1 MEGPLPSSTTG
12 LSSLN
17 PMSTDSHSD
26 ALRDA
31 QQELRRCEVAWHRK
45 RAEVARL
52 MATGNEAA
60 ADRLLA
66 EIGES
71 PEKGFLPDKI
81 VSDSADSASL
91 RPSTTP
97 AVATLPQATPSPTA
111 VPSATLSLESKS
123 LPSEKS
129 RSPKPQSKFSR
140 PSFLV
145 SWGKWLGEK
154 PSWLWSTV
162 IHSTL
167 LIVLATMSFVSF
179 VDPPFFLSAAIH
191 EGDLQSERISEMPLT
206 QFDPIELETDLLS
219 EESLEETI
227 AEPIELVSFTEAAP
241 TVSDALLSG
250 ALLGHSAEMAA
261 SPPGGGNTKDGKGAG
276 KGKTKTGKVR
286 FFGSESV
293 GDRVVFIVDNSG
305 SMQRGRME
313 TTLMELDRAV
323 QSLSYS
329 QSFYVI
335 FYSDQVYP
343 MFFPASVEELL
354 PATRKNKRKLS
365 AWLPSIE
372 ICLGGRLL
380 DAMELAATLDPQVV
394 YLLSDGDI
402 RSERV
407 MDALTETEAWP
418 FTIHTLGM
426 GARSEKHAMNLAAI
440 AQANGGGF
448 RLVTAHPQAVLR
460 SQRRPIRYHREQGE
474 VWGSRV
480 QAWR

>member
-1 MEGPLPSSTTG
+1 
-12 LSSLN
+12 
-17 PMSTDSHSD
+17 MSIEPSD

-31 QQELRRCEVAWHRK
+31 QREMRRYEVAWHRK

-52 MATGNEAA
+52 MAAGDEIA

-66 EIGES
+66 EIGVA
-71 PEKGFLPDKI
+71 PK
-81 VSDSADSASL
+81 A
-91 RPSTTP
+91 P
-97 AVATLPQATPSPTA
+97 AKSNVAFPGSTPSPAPKKKPPTE
-111 VPSATLSLESKS
+111 SRKAT
-123 LPSEKS
+123 
-129 RSPKPQSKFSR
+129 PKYRRLRRGF
-140 PSFLV
+140 FA
-145 SWGKWLGEK
+145 SWGDWIGQRPPWL
-154 PSWLWSTV
+154 LSTV
-162 IHSTL
+162 IHSA
-167 LIVLATMSFVSF
+167 IIAILASMTFASF
-179 VDPPFFLSAAIH
+179 VDPPFFLSAAID
-191 EGDLQSERISEMPLT
+191 EGDLQSEIMPETPLT
-206 QFDPIELETDLLS
+206 HFDPVELETDFLS

-227 AEPIELVSFTEAAP
+227 AEPIELVSFTEPATLP
-241 TVSDALLSG
+241 SDALLSG
-250 ALLGHSAEMAA
+250 ALLGHAAEMDDRV
-261 SPPGGGNTKDGKGAG
+261 PGGGNSESGKGAG
-276 KGKTKTGKVR
+276 KDKAKTGKVR

-293 GDRVVFIVDNSG
+293 ADRVVFVVDNSG

-343 MFFPASVEELL
+343 MFFPQSVQELL
-354 PATRKNKRKLS
+354 PATRENKKKLS

-380 DAMELAATLDPQVV
+380 DAVELAATLDPQVV

-407 MDALTETEAWP
+407 ISALTETEAWP

-426 GARSEKHAMNLAAI
+426 GARTEKHAMNLAAI

-448 RLVTAHPQAVLR
+448 QLIQAHPKAVLR
-460 SQRRPIRYHREQGE
+460 SQRRPIRYHREQGD